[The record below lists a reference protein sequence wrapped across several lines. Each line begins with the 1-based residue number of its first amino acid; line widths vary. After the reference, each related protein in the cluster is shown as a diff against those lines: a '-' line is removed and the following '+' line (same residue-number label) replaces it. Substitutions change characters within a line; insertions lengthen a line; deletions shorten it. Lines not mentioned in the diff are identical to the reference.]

1 MMARADSKGP
11 GHGGPRASDADR
23 EQAIDSL
30 KAAFVH
36 GRLDKDEFDLRAGL
50 ALAAQTRADL
60 AAVTADI
67 PAEAASLPVPPERAR
82 PRRNPP
88 VKTGAA
94 IIVVAVDTGAFAAA
108 MSSGPALFTMF
119 LLMLAAG
126 MTGTALVAALIRA
139 MLWIQARHARRHGG
153 DPPPPPGAD
162 ASRSQHTPPAGLPGK
177 RPSADPGSRPA
188 AQAAP
193 GAHPRPRR
201 LSPPPPPR
209 HPQTA

>member
-1 MMARADSKGP
+1 MMARAGSKGP

-50 ALAAQTRADL
+50 ALTSQTRAGL

-67 PAEAASLPVPPERAR
+67 PAEAAPIPVPSERAR

-94 IIVVAVDTGAFAAA
+94 IIVVAVDAGAFAAA
-108 MSSGPALFTMF
+108 ISSGPALPTVF
-119 LLMLAAG
+119 LLMLAVG
-126 MTGTALVAALIRA
+126 MTGTALVAALIRG
-139 MLWIQARHARRHGG
+139 MFWIQARHVRRPSGQT
-153 DPPPPPGAD
+153 PPPPA
-162 ASRSQHTPPAGLPGK
+162 RIPARAV
-177 RPSADPGSRPA
+177 RP
-188 AQAAP
+188 
-193 GAHPRPRR
+193 
-201 LSPPPPPR
+201 
-209 HPQTA
+209 